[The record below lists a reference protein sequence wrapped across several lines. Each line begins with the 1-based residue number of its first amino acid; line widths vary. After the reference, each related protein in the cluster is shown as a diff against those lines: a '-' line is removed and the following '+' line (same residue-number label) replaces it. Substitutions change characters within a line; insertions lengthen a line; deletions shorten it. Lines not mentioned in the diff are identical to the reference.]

1 MDRSAAMIG
10 HVLYRDYLE
19 TAYHKFNN
27 EISLLELE
35 KDLEFCEE
43 FVQRVLNKDFITR
56 VHSKHI

>member
-1 MDRSAAMIG
+1 MIG